1 MRFNLLLIDCVK
13 TKGFKHTVFSIS
25 MLNYKL
31 IKEVISGKKTFEEIF
46 KADAIIAMDDV
57 ASEAFKL
64 FEAKIDSKI
73 IKTKIL

>member
-31 IKEVISGKKTFEEIF
+31 IKEVIFVENYEEIIGPEWVEEF
-46 KADAIIAMDDV
+46 RKDPKV
-57 ASEAFKL
+57 FVEKYQ
-64 FEAKIDSKI
+64 
-73 IKTKIL
+73 